1 MVQIKDDL
9 GREFISLP
17 ALSSVL
23 NLSTKQVRRHI
34 RDKRLLN
41 IKHGQKRYVSK
52 DDILREYPSL
62 SPEALLR
69 DIREPMQDKRA
80 TIGTS
85 VAENIVSDVDN
96 VPDVSFKDEVTLYQK
111 DQKTDMMLA
120 KIDQVKTVITRLE
133 KSIADIGYIQQD
145 TKTLD
150 RKLDRVNNRLSRME
164 GQKGQRGHMVY
175 LSVLIVIVL
184 SVIGTSLYGMSQF
197 NRLYKD
203 TQADH
208 AVQITAK
215 DEEITSAMEKH
226 TGVVQ
231 QYEQEAGG
239 KNLTIEKLK
248 VKVGHQEQE
257 IGLLKE
263 TISKKEQEEE
273 LKKKEKG
280 RLWR

>member
-1 MVQIKDDL
+1 MTHIKDDL

-17 ALSSVL
+17 TLSSLL

-34 RDKRLLN
+34 RDKRMLN

-69 DIREPMQDKRA
+69 DIREPRQDKRA

-85 VAENIVSDVDN
+85 VAGTVVSDVGD
-96 VPDVSFKDEVTLYQK
+96 VPEVSFKDEVTLYQK
-111 DQKTDMMLA
+111 DQKADMMLA

-150 RKLDRVNNRLSRME
+150 RKLDRVNNKLSRME

-175 LSVLIVIVL
+175 LGVLIVIVL

-208 AVQITAK
+208 TVQITAK
-215 DEEITSAMEKH
+215 DGEITSALEKH

-231 QYEQEAGG
+231 QYEQEAGE

-248 VKVGHQEQE
+248 VSVTQQEQE

-273 LKKKEKG
+273 LKKKKKG
-280 RLWR
+280 RLWM

>member
-1 MVQIKDDL
+1 MAQIKDDL

-17 ALSSVL
+17 VLSSVL

-34 RDKRLLN
+34 RDKRMLN
-41 IKHGQKRYVSK
+41 IKHGQKRYILK

-69 DIREPMQDKRA
+69 DIRELRQDNRD

-85 VAENIVSDVDN
+85 VAENVVSDVDN

-111 DQKTDMMLA
+111 DQKADMMLA

-150 RKLDRVNNRLSRME
+150 RKLDRVSNKLSHME
-164 GQKGQRGHMVY
+164 GQTGHRGHVVY
-175 LSVLIVIVL
+175 SGVLIVIVL

-197 NRLYKD
+197 NRLYKE

-208 AVQITAK
+208 TAQISAK
-215 DEEITSAMEKH
+215 DEEITSVLEKH
-226 TGVVQ
+226 TNAVQ
-231 QYEQEAGG
+231 RYEQRVGD
-239 KNLTIEKLK
+239 KNITIEKLQGTLGQK
-248 VKVGHQEQE
+248 DQE
-257 IGLLKE
+257 IVLLKE
-263 TISKKEQEEE
+263 TISKKEQEEA
-273 LKKKEKG
+273 LKKKKKG
-280 RLWR
+280 RSWI

>member
-1 MVQIKDDL
+1 MTQIKDDL

-17 ALSSVL
+17 VLSSLL

-34 RDKRLLN
+34 RDKRMLN

-52 DDILREYPSL
+52 EDILREYPSL

-69 DIREPMQDKRA
+69 DIREHQQDKRT

-85 VAENIVSDVDN
+85 VAGTVVSDVGN
-96 VPDVSFKDEVTLYQK
+96 VPDVSLKDEITLYQK
-111 DQKTDMMLA
+111 DQKADMMLA

-150 RKLDRVNNRLSRME
+150 RKLDRVHTRLSRME

-175 LSVLIVIVL
+175 LSVLIVVVL

-203 TQADH
+203 SQADH
-208 AVQITAK
+208 TVQITAK
-215 DEEITSAMEKH
+215 DEEITSALEKH

-231 QYEQEAGG
+231 QYEQEAGD

-248 VKVGHQEQE
+248 VSVTQQEQE

-273 LKKKEKG
+273 LKKKKKG
-280 RLWR
+280 RLWM

>member
-41 IKHGQKRYVSK
+41 IKHGQKRYVSTE
-52 DDILREYPSL
+52 DILREYPSL

-69 DIREPMQDKRA
+69 DIREPQQDKRA

-150 RKLDRVNNRLSRME
+150 RKLDRVNNKLSRME